1 MAVALKVVARFQA
14 VSRHQDKEASE
25 MSTSEAFKLFLK
37 CVDALADP
45 KNFLEPVQIK
55 QLVAKEADLVKFLSK
70 PSQHP
75 DRVFKAFANISIP
88 RKLWIGLSLNESLDT
103 LNVHF
108 KNLYDHKGQDL
119 YLPLK
124 SGVEKD
130 CLEVFFKFAEQTKLA
145 RLEGRELVPLE
156 IFSELVDS
164 ISSVK
169 GQLKGL
175 DVMERWLDSMKH
187 RCIPPEDVQ
196 KWLDGYKSKVVNMKN
211 MLVDSARIVKQRTA
225 TVSEETVLS
234 RFEEGKPADPTEN
247 MSPED
252 AKKWW
257 EEHAKNKDNFKTSS
271 VRVAVRYLTADQDK
285 TAPSKVDKYFKSVK
299 EKNPSYTDAQAWATA
314 WSIYCKYKNPSDPSC
329 RQEEYFKGKSANQ
342 EEASH
347 KPSKDNVGDWHQ
359 HKILVDLVKNPNKRF
374 LFSDPKMNAEKAEGI
389 LRDKFKYTDAE
400 IAHLKQ
406 ASNWK
411 VAGWSSAIDIMS
423 VLFVEGRKPVPF
435 NIDTIKEIN
444 QTFIPVIGDDGEEH
458 EANLN
463 VIGHQY
469 SGPLTY
475 QQEKMGMRRET
486 RVDIQYSVD
495 EGGSPKSSERTAF
508 AALAQLGK
516 RMGFKVEPVHH
527 GYKPQTRK
535 I

>member
-1 MAVALKVVARFQA
+1 MSTALKVVARFQ
-14 VSRHQDKEASE
+14 
-25 MSTSEAFKLFLK
+25 T
-37 CVDALADP
+37 
-45 KNFLEPVQIK
+45 
-55 QLVAKEADLVKFLSK
+55 
-70 PSQHP
+70 
-75 DRVFKAFANISIP
+75 
-88 RKLWIGLSLNESLDT
+88 
-103 LNVHF
+103 
-108 KNLYDHKGQDL
+108 
-119 YLPLK
+119 
-124 SGVEKD
+124 
-130 CLEVFFKFAEQTKLA
+130 EQAKLA

-175 DVMERWLDSMKH
+175 DVMEHWLHTMKDK
-187 RCIPPEDVQ
+187 CIPPKEV
-196 KWLDGYKSKVVNMKN
+196 KSWLDAYREKVTDMKDI
-211 MLVDSARIVKQRTA
+211 LVDSAKKIKLRTA
-225 TVSEETVLS
+225 ATTTVSEETVLS
-234 RFEEGKPADPTEN
+234 RFEEGKPADPTKN

-257 EEHAKNKDNFKTSS
+257 EEHAKNKDNFKASS

-314 WSIYCKYKNPSDPSC
+314 WSIFCRSNPGSSSC
-329 RQEEYFKGKSANQ
+329 HQDEYFEGKSASIRN
-342 EEASH
+342 
-347 KPSKDNVGDWHQ
+347 
-359 HKILVDLVKNPNKRF
+359 
-374 LFSDPKMNAEKAEGI
+374 
-389 LRDKFKYTDAE
+389 
-400 IAHLKQ
+400 
-406 ASNWK
+406 
-411 VAGWSSAIDIMS
+411 AGWSSAIDTMS
-423 VLFVEGRKPVPF
+423 VLFVEGRKPVAF

-444 QTFIPVIGDDGEEH
+444 TTFIPVIGDDGEKH

-486 RVDIQYSVD
+486 RVDIQYPVD
-495 EGGSPKSSERTAF
+495 EGGSSKSSERTAF